1 MNVDFG
7 AGMASLD
14 GRTPSS
20 IIRSTDIIS
29 VDTFEGTFSELH
41 SFRLAAGDFRG
52 ITIDI
57 DIHGK
62 GATGVTGVYAE
73 HFGFPE
79 FFGVIV
85 GRRATAAGDQ

>member
-7 AGMASLD
+7 AGMVSVD

-29 VDTFEGTFSELH
+29 VDTFEGTFSGLH
-41 SFRLAAGDFRG
+41 SLRLAAGDFRG

-62 GATGVTGVYAE
+62 GATGVYAE

-79 FFGVIV
+79 FSV
-85 GRRATAAGDQ
+85 